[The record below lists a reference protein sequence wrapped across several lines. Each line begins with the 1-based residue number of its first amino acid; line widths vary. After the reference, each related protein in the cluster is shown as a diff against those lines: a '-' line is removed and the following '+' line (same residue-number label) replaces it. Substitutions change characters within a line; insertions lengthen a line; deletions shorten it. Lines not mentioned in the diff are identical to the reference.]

1 VTGAEEK
8 IVEWSKMIGDVYVA
22 PSVVPSLP
30 DVTLTASAKADPTA
44 KASVTFHI
52 VQPL

>member
-1 VTGAEEK
+1 V
-8 IVEWSKMIGDVYVA
+8 GDLYIA
-22 PSVVPSLP
+22 PSAVPSLP

-52 VQPL
+52 VQPQQPH